1 MGYSL
6 FITRKDHWYD
16 HAGPRISREEWRT
29 LVESDPEL
37 RWAPE
42 LGEHFAVWI
51 DTASRGD
58 RSWITWDGDNLES
71 TRPDQP
77 MIEKM
82 VMLAEQLGARVV
94 GEQSEVYVRGGAVLP
109 APSPSVIDR
118 VRALWLGLRVSFSKP
133 EAPSPGFGVGARVR
147 DFRGRVGT
155 VTRIDL
161 RAEHGLGVIEIRYD
175 DGRSESFAAVAHGLE
190 RADAQAGGI

>member
-1 MGYSL
+1 MGYSI

-16 HAGPRISREEWRT
+16 HGGPRISREEWLS
-29 LVESDPEL
+29 LVDSDPEL
-37 RWAPE
+37 SWAPE
-42 LGEHFAVWI
+42 LGEHFAVWN
-51 DTASRGD
+51 DTSSRGD

-82 VMLAEQLGARVV
+82 LALAEQLGARVV
-94 GEQSEVYVRGGAVLP
+94 GEESEVYVRGGAVLR
-109 APSPSVIDR
+109 APPPTIIER
-118 VRALWLGLRVSFSKP
+118 VRALWLGLRASFSKP

-175 DGRSESFAAVAHGLE
+175 DGRSESCAAVAHGLE
-190 RADAQAGGI
+190 RADAPAGSA